1 MSMAAPVTR
10 HREWKGDV
18 LARYQCPGCGYV
30 YDEAHGDEHEGF
42 SPGTPWTRIPENW
55 SCPDCSVRDKPDFQR
70 ADTAVD

>member
-1 MSMAAPVTR
+1 
-10 HREWKGDV
+10 

-30 YDEAHGDEHEGF
+30 YDEAQGDEHEGF

-70 ADTAVD
+70 ADTAVE